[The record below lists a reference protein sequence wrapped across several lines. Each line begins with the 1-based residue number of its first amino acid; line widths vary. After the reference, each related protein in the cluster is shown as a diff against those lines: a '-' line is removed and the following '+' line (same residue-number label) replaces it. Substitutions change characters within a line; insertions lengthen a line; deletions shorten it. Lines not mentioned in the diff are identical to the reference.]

1 MPDVPA
7 PAPAP
12 APTEAPPVQLAVSGE
27 SLPDLLDLTLQI
39 ETPENVV
46 LTYQLAGPAVRLS
59 AYLVD
64 LLIRTAI
71 LFAAGILL
79 ACSGMALPGVSVG
92 AYLLLTFVIEWGY
105 YVVSEGFFRGRTLG
119 KALFQLRVIQEGGY
133 PITMWS
139 AMLRNLVRAADNL
152 PLFGIGFCSMLIS
165 GNFRRL
171 GDLVARTIVVEE
183 RRVRLPLEPIIL
195 EKIQPLPRGEI
206 GGFVPSSRTLALI
219 ENFLGRRSVL
229 THLRGHDMA
238 EVLARALA
246 NRLDF
251 QIDRKQVEHYPM
263 AFLARVFATFH
274 QVHDDDDEPT
284 RNSPVGEPEG
294 VSPRMTSVHNLS
306 GALRPPAR
314 QETSARATG
323 VSHQ

>member
-1 MPDVPA
+1 MPDVQ
-7 PAPAP
+7 
-12 APTEAPPVQLAVSGE
+12 TEAPRLQLADSDAAPPE
-27 SLPDLLDLTLQI
+27 LLELTLRI

-46 LTYQLAGPAVRLS
+46 LTYQLAGPAVRLG

-64 LLIRTAI
+64 LLIRMAI
-71 LFAAGILL
+71 MFAATILL
-79 ACSGMALPGVSVG
+79 MCAGLALPGVSTG
-92 AYLLLTFVIEWGY
+92 MYLLLAFVIEWGY
-105 YVVSEGFFRGRTLG
+105 YVISEGFFRGRTLG

-152 PLFGIGFCSMLIS
+152 PLFVVMPMFGIGFCTMAIS

-171 GDLVARTIVVEE
+171 GDLVARTIVIEE

-195 EKIQPLPRGEI
+195 EKIQPLPRAEI

-219 ENFLGRRSVL
+219 ENFLGRRSAL
-229 THLRGHDMA
+229 THRRGHDMA

-246 NRLDF
+246 TRLDF
-251 QIDRKQVEHYPM
+251 QSDRKQVERYPM

-274 QVHDDDDEPT
+274 QVHDEDDDGNGAANGSMPATARSGRLQEV
-284 RNSPVGEPEG
+284 PV
-294 VSPRMTSVHNLS
+294 R
-306 GALRPPAR
+306 
-314 QETSARATG
+314 
-323 VSHQ
+323 